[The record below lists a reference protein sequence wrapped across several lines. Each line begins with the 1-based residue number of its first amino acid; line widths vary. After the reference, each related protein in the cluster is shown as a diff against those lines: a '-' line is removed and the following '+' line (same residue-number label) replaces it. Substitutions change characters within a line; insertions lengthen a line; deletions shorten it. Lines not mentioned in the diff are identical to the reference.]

1 MIKQTHCRLLD
12 MLSVEIFEG
21 KTKTIFVPLCGK
33 AIDML
38 W

>member
-1 MIKQTHCRLLD
+1 